1 MRGTGISAEHFLYNE
16 NNLTNCSTQ
25 RNSPPIPHTPPPL
38 LHHHHYIT
46 ISKPRVQSKSSLSRM
61 GARHREGGGEDKTEA
76 VGVDPR
82 PSLLLSLFTVCVCVY
97 VCKEKRVC
105 MWVCQHKC
113 MFVSKKYC
121 RKSVEILEDYWL
133 GILQAVLKRSQFTF
147 QRHIMGPAGGLMELL
162 RNAKAGT
169 QCSYEGT
176 TWQMASTVEAKPKIS
191 ISHGWHSH
199 LQH

>member
-1 MRGTGISAEHFLYNE
+1 MEVMFNVRAQDNAGTVVKWGVFWGGGGGRGGTGISAEHFLYNE

-82 PSLLLSLFTVCVCVY
+82 PSLLLSLFGVCVCVQERHSVY
-97 VCKEKRVC
+97 VGVLTQVHVC
-105 MWVCQHKC
+105 
-113 MFVSKKYC
+113 
-121 RKSVEILEDYWL
+121 
-133 GILQAVLKRSQFTF
+133 
-147 QRHIMGPAGGLMELL
+147 
-162 RNAKAGT
+162 
-169 QCSYEGT
+169 
-176 TWQMASTVEAKPKIS
+176 
-191 ISHGWHSH
+191 
-199 LQH
+199 